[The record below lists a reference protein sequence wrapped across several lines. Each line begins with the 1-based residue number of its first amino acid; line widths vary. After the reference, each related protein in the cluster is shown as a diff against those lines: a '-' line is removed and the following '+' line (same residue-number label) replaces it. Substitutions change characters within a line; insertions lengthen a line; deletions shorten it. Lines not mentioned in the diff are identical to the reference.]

1 MAFYYGNYH
10 PNKSMNSYPYNREKV
25 YRKDN
30 IPCRKDDSPCR
41 KDDTPCRKDDSPCR
55 KDDTPC
61 RKDDMPCR
69 KDDTPCR
76 KDDMPCRKD
85 DTPCSCKMPL
95 YKPLAIAYVPWQI
108 FDELYDVKK
117 SLCTGTV
124 FPCLDKPFMAG
135 GKCR

>member
-30 IPCRKDDSPCR
+30 IPCRKDDS
-41 KDDTPCRKDDSPCR
+41 
-55 KDDTPC
+55 
-61 RKDDMPCR
+61 PCR